1 MGILDSF
8 SKRAKKEPGK
18 QILNTQ
24 QLTFSFW
31 TPGGSDGCPV
41 ALELAG
47 LLAEVTKEK
56 TALVELPCLGIP
68 RLALHVDLYD
78 KEKNTDKLLLDLERS
93 EYRDVYPAQY
103 LLPLTDLIAVMV
115 NNPYATPD
123 LPLNLKLNNLET
135 LTDFPRYLRKNLL
148 LEGYKY
154 VIFVLQ
160 GQIHHPLTFFAL
172 RESAPV
178 VFNVNFPIELGW
190 CLSCFNKL
198 TESYNERPEKF
209 ALYSTVLDSKTI
221 ARITSL
227 RYLKS
232 IEEMIYADDLTA
244 CGKKEER

>member
-8 SKRAKKEPGK
+8 YKSAKKELSYN
-18 QILNTQ
+18 ILNKE
-24 QLTFSFW
+24 QLTFSIW
-31 TPGGSDGCPV
+31 APGGSDACPA
-41 ALELAG
+41 ALELAY
-47 LLAEVTKEK
+47 LLAGVAKEK
-56 TALVELPCLGIP
+56 TAIVELPCLGIP
-68 RLALHVDLYD
+68 RLAIHIDLYD

-93 EYRDVYPAQY
+93 EYRDVYPVKY
-103 LLPLTDLIAVMV
+103 LLPLTDLISIMV

-123 LPLNLKLNNLET
+123 LPINLKLNNLVT
-135 LTDFPRYLRKNLL
+135 LTDFPHYLRNNLF
-148 LEGYKY
+148 LEGYKK

-172 RESAPV
+172 RESAQV
-178 VFNVNFPIELGW
+178 IFNVNFPIELGW

-198 TESYNERPEKF
+198 TESYNERADKF

-232 IEEMIYADDLTA
+232 IEEVLK
-244 CGKKEER
+244 G

>member
-8 SKRAKKEPGK
+8 SKRAPKEPGNN
-18 QILNTQ
+18 ILNAK
-24 QLTFSFW
+24 QLTFSVW
-31 TPGGSDGCPV
+31 TPGGSDGCP
-41 ALELAG
+41 AAMELAY
-47 LLAEVTKEK
+47 LLAGMTKEK

-93 EYRDVYPAQY
+93 EYRDVYPAKY
-103 LLPLTDLIAVMV
+103 LLPLTDLISVLV
-115 NNPYATPD
+115 NNPFATPD
-123 LPLNLKLNNLET
+123 LPLNLKLNNLVT
-135 LTDFPRYLRKNLL
+135 LTDFPHYLRNNLL

-172 RESAPV
+172 RESTTAI
-178 VFNVNFPIELGW
+178 FNVNFPIELGW

-198 TESYNERPEKF
+198 TESYNEPAEKF
-209 ALYSTVLDSKTI
+209 ALYSTVLESKTI

-227 RYLKS
+227 RYLKTL
-232 IEEMIYADDLTA
+232 EEVLFADDLTA